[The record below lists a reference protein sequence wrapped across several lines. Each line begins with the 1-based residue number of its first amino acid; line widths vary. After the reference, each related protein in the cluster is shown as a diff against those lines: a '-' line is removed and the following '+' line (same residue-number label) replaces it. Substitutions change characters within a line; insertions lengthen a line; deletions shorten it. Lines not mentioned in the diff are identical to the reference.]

1 MATRT
6 LSVCRIPA
14 PSVRSMLMP
23 TLSSPRRASPGA
35 YPPLGPCTP
44 HGIHSPAMRTQVL
57 ATSNRVLGVPPPN
70 RGGTLDIY
78 LSEALSHDPH
88 PQAADDPARARRRR
102 HARVARRLL

>member
-44 HGIHSPAMRTQVL
+44 HGIRCPATRTQVL

-78 LSEALSHDPH
+78 LGGLSHDPH
-88 PQAADDPARARRRR
+88 PKASYDPARARRRR
-102 HARVARRLL
+102 HARVARR